1 MPRHIIKQQILEHKI
16 TNCTHKVAL
25 QHMEVPEYKVGV
37 VMTFRERI
45 FAYENETDVKQLTEK
60 DGNNRAPRKNFS
72 YKKQHTI

>member
-1 MPRHIIKQQILEHKI
+1 
-16 TNCTHKVAL
+16 
-25 QHMEVPEYKVGV
+25 MEVPEYKVGV